1 MCTLS
6 FVPTASGFVFTS
18 NRDEQVL
25 RPSIAPKIYQRN
37 HQKILFPKDPKS
49 GGSWFAAHQNGSV
62 VVLLNGA
69 TEKHVPKPFYKKSR
83 GLVVL
88 ELISKTFPEV
98 FWDKIRLKN
107 TEAFTI
113 ILFRNQQLF
122 QLRWDGFLKQKK
134 QLSVTE
140 AHFWSSSTLYEA
152 AIRTQRKAWFL
163 VFMNQNKQAKAKDL
177 IDFHQNT
184 ESTNAINGLIIDRNS
199 LKTLSITQVELTE
212 DSLVMSHRDLITGQL
227 FENRFL

>member
-6 FVPTASGFVFTS
+6 FVPTASGIVFTS

-69 TEKHVPKPFYKKSR
+69 TEKHEPKTFYKKSR
-83 GLVVL
+83 GLIVI
-88 ELISKTFPEV
+88 ELISKAIPED

-122 QLRWDGFLKQKK
+122 QLRWDGFRKQKT
-134 QLSVTE
+134 QLATTE
-140 AHFWSSSTLYEA
+140 AHFWSSATLYEA
-152 AIRTQRKAWFL
+152 AIRSQRKAWFL
-163 VFMNQNKQAKAKDL
+163 AFLNQKKQANAQDL
-177 IDFHQNT
+177 IDFHLHT
-184 ESTNAINGLIIDRNS
+184 ETNNSKNGLIIDRNS
-199 LKTLSITQVELTE
+199 LKTLSVTQVVLTKQ
-212 DSLVMSHRDLITGQL
+212 SLLMSHRDLITGQIY
-227 FENRFL
+227 ENGFL